1 MDSMLV
7 MMKGFLFLAREARMP
22 VVVVADDVRSL
33 KREARRVGA
42 RLRLRC
48 QRGCD
53 SARLLLNRAL

>member
-22 VVVVADDVRSL
+22 VVVVDDVRSL